1 MKSLAI
7 NNFRLKVERMRCL
20 EIDNHLYDLHK
31 LQNQRKYENQTKL
44 RTIKIGEVTYEGTE
58 NVVNAIEGKIK
69 KELKCF
75 DKKDFDAAPS
85 DLEQFFL
92 SKLNKVSLSEE
103 EMKIFLGLPNFSK
116 QVRQQTD

>member
-1 MKSLAI
+1 M
-7 NNFRLKVERMRCL
+7 
-20 EIDNHLYDLHK
+20 
-31 LQNQRKYENQTKL
+31 

-85 DLEQFFL
+85 DLEEFFL

-103 EMKIFLGLPNFSK
+103 EMKILEGPTQPDEISFILENEVDLDSSPGEDGITYRLIKSF
-116 QVRQQTD
+116 